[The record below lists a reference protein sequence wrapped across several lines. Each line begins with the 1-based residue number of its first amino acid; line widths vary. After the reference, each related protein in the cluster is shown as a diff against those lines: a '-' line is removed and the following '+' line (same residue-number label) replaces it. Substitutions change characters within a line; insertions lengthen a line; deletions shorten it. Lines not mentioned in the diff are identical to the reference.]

1 VFAAVALAV
10 PLTFPAS
17 TGDYPLFSMPRFTML
32 AFPCFIALGGLGARP
47 RTHTVIVAVSTLL
60 LGLAVARWTEGL
72 LA

>member
-1 VFAAVALAV
+1 
-10 PLTFPAS
+10 
-17 TGDYPLFSMPRFTML
+17 ML